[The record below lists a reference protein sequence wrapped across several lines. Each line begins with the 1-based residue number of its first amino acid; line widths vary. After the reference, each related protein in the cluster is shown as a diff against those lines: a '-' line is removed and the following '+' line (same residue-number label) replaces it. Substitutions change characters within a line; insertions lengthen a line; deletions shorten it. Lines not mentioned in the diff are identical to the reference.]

1 MKILSPTFFPRV
13 VIVSVALAGLLGLS
27 AGQVMAQAG
36 HAGHHRGHAPAA
48 ASAGAADAA
57 ATGMSEGTVRR
68 VNAGAGTLTIA
79 HGPLA
84 NLDMPPMTMTFRVS
98 GEASLEGLS
107 NGDKI
112 RFAADKD
119 GDEFIVTAIEKQG
132 N

>member
-1 MKILSPTFFPRV
+1 MKNVSPTMLPRV
-13 VIVSVALAGLLGLS
+13 VFASIALAGLVGLS

-48 ASAGAADAA
+48 ASTGAADDAA
-57 ATGMSEGTVRR
+57 AGLSEGTVRR
-68 VNAGAGTLTIA
+68 VNAGAGTVTIA

-84 NLDMPPMTMTFRVS
+84 NLDMPPMTMTFKLS
-98 GEASLEGLS
+98 GEASLDGLT